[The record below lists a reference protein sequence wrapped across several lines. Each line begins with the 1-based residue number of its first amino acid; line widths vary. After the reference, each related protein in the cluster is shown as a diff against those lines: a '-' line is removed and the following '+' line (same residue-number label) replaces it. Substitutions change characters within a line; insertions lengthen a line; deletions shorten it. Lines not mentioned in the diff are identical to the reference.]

1 MRWILLDA
9 ALVLLALGLLALV
22 GLRLW
27 RQVTTLGQ
35 ALERAT
41 GTLAEAAAQLQHA
54 GSSADGLPADAAP
67 PPRRS
72 GSHRLSS
79 GVRSGPLR
87 RRPS

>member
-27 RQVTTLGQ
+27 RQVKALGRV
-35 ALERAT
+35 LERASSSV
-41 GTLAEAAAQLQHA
+41 AEATEQLELASATPA
-54 GSSADGLPADAAP
+54 GPPVDAP
-67 PPRRS
+67 PRARRS
-72 GSHRLSS
+72 GSHRLSP
-79 GVRSGPLR
+79 GVRSGPSR